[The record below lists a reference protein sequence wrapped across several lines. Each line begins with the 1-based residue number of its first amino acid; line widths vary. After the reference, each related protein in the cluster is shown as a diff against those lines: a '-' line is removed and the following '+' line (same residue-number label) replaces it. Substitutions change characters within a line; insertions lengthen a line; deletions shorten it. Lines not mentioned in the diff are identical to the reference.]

1 MARSGLGRGLE
12 EIYSSTE
19 APDLSSFVTEGEMP
33 DSPRAAVIW
42 MIFGS
47 FCFGTMNALVKWT
60 SDHADVWMII
70 MVRSAVIAFGVAAF
84 AATRGISLKV
94 NDKRTMLL
102 RCSVGLLAMILYF
115 TALGRIPIGQAVTLQ
130 YTGPLFVALLSGRI
144 LAEKVSSGVVALVM
158 TAFVGIVLI
167 ISPDLGSIEPDALLA
182 LGSGFFAALAYM
194 YVRELRKTDSP
205 ATVVFW
211 FAAFSVFGS
220 IIQAAP
226 DIHSLDSTTIAS
238 LVGVGIGAG
247 GGQIGI
253 TLAYHK
259 ANAAW
264 GSAFSYLTVIVATFY
279 GFAIFGETL
288 TSADWAGGLL
298 IVGSGVALVFVVPQK
313 DHSEQIKSHETL
325 PRD

>member
-19 APDLSSFVTEGEMP
+19 GPDLSSFVTEEEMS

-70 MVRSAVIAFGVAAF
+70 MVRSAVIAFGVATF
-84 AATRGISLKV
+84 AASRGISLKI

-102 RCSVGLLAMILYF
+102 RCSVGLLAMFLYF

-130 YTGPLFVALLSGRI
+130 YTGPIFVALLSGRI
-144 LAEKVSSGVVALVM
+144 LSERVSPGVAGLVM
-158 TAFVGIVLI
+158 TAFAGIVLI
-167 ISPDLGSIEPDALLA
+167 VSPELGSIEPDALLA

-211 FAAFSVFGS
+211 FAVFSVCGS
-220 IIQAAP
+220 IIQSAP
-226 DIHSLDSTTIAS
+226 DIPSLDSTTIAS

-253 TLAYHK
+253 TMAYHK

-264 GSAFSYLTVIVATFY
+264 VSAFSYLTVIVATFY

-288 TSADWAGGLL
+288 TYADWAGGIL
-298 IVGSGVALVFVVPQK
+298 IVGSGVALVFSVP
-313 DHSEQIKSHETL
+313 HEG
-325 PRD
+325 PSRQAKPSRDAS